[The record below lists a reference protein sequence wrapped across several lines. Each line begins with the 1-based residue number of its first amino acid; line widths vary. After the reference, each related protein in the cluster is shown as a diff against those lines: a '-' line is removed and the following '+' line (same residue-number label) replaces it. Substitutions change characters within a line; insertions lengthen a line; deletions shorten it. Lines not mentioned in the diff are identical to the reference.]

1 MNYVITYE
9 TLLKNLDEVNMKIL
23 TDSGLHF
30 HVITK
35 EPKKNIIKI
44 WFFCM
49 INGIRPIKIFTS
61 KYVFKKCD
69 YSYREALLK
78 IQADTRQHI
87 ILIHDNE
94 IDKDLLRDLKNVTL
108 QTYKNFKL
116 FAEQKRIKA
125 IKPFT

>member
-1 MNYVITYE
+1 
-9 TLLKNLDEVNMKIL
+9 
-23 TDSGLHF
+23 
-30 HVITK
+30 
-35 EPKKNIIKI
+35 
-44 WFFCM
+44 M